1 MDSATTARVIA
12 AAIAA
17 RAALDSLL
25 LALTEVAPDETP
37 GEGTMTDEEGPRG
50 CPHENKKR
58 MGTFGA
64 AEHWVC
70 EDCGLEYRR

>member
-25 LALTEVAPDETP
+25 LALTEVAPDEPP
-37 GEGTMTDEEGPRG
+37 GEGTMTDEESRG

-58 MGTFGA
+58 IGTFGA